1 MKLSTEVPFRQP
13 TGFAQIWAKL
23 ADLRA
28 DSDEGAAAMEILE
41 LKFAGIPLYTWL
53 LVFGVSWFVYRFYV
67 ISRIEFSDWQ
77 ERRARKKEYEV
88 MKPLQD
94 EQDRLHQ
101 KLAEEMRDVIQHE
114 LVELRS
120 VDNSLDRLPGLA
132 DRASMRIVEH
142 QSDQGTI
149 MAKRK
154 KGSKVQKRGKLRR
167 GNSAKRGKARK
178 VAKTAKRAVA
188 SAKPKRAPV
197 KKAARKVKQPA
208 APLVET
214 VAVEV
219 IAQPAPGETTVT
231 EVEETEVRKAS

>member
-1 MKLSTEVPFRQP
+1 
-13 TGFAQIWAKL
+13 
-23 ADLRA
+23 
-28 DSDEGAAAMEILE
+28 MEILE

-132 DRASMRIVEH
+132 DRASMRIAEH
-142 QSDQGTI
+142 ESDQGTI

-154 KGSKVQKRGKLRR
+154 KGSKVKSEENCGEATQRNGVRH
-167 GNSAKRGKARK
+167 AR
-178 VAKTAKRAVA
+178 
-188 SAKPKRAPV
+188 
-197 KKAARKVKQPA
+197 
-208 APLVET
+208 
-214 VAVEV
+214 
-219 IAQPAPGETTVT
+219 
-231 EVEETEVRKAS
+231 